1 MVPPMTV
8 KVYKDSIE
16 DDLNEKVIRRSIDKS
31 FNVANQFI
39 EQLTKKEL
47 RSVCIQTN
55 SIDELFAEHTYVIDH
70 QRAALKAAKIRE
82 SSIMGELERIAD
94 LLKESREQQM
104 VLKRIADAAELE
116 KNSMLD
122 SFDSRE
128 NQIQAL
134 LNQNNSKQEMI
145 AKHLQRIKQLEDL
158 LQKEKDAK
166 LDLKA

>member
-1 MVPPMTV
+1 M
-8 KVYKDSIE
+8 
-16 DDLNEKVIRRSIDKS
+16 
-31 FNVANQFI
+31 
-39 EQLTKKEL
+39 
-47 RSVCIQTN
+47 
-55 SIDELFAEHTYVIDH
+55 IDH

-134 LNQNNSKQEMI
+134 LN
-145 AKHLQRIKQLEDL
+145 
-158 LQKEKDAK
+158 
-166 LDLKA
+166 